1 MSAKERRM
9 DRAGRIS
16 RRALVT
22 IGSEVRTARRVLGA
36 SQDAVGVA
44 CGLSGAEIG
53 RIERAQAPWLSVENA
68 CRVFAAVG
76 LDLSVRGFAAAGLIR
91 DSIHDQLLTKLET
104 MIGPVFRPR
113 REWPIP
119 IPGDP
124 RAIDLVLYGLARLIA
139 VEAETFLDD
148 LQNLQRRLELK
159 RRDSG
164 IERMILLIR
173 DTERNRDI
181 VRSSTSLRAAF
192 PLGTRAVLSALRA
205 GRDPGANGIVFL

>member
-1 MSAKERRM
+1 M
-9 DRAGRIS
+9 DRASRIT
-16 RRALVT
+16 RRALATV
-22 IGSEVRTARRVLGA
+22 GGEVRMTRRVLGA
-36 SQDAVGVA
+36 SQDAVGAA

-53 RIERAQAPWLSVENA
+53 RIERGQAPWLTVANA
-68 CRVFAAVG
+68 SRAFAAVG
-76 LDLSVRGFAAAGLIR
+76 LDLSVRGFAAAGSIR
-91 DSIHDQLLTKLET
+91 DSVHDQLLTRFEKT
-104 MIGPVFRPR
+104 IAATFRPR
-113 REWPIP
+113 REWAIP

-124 RAIDLVLYGLARLIA
+124 RAVDLVLGGLPRLIA

-181 VRSSTSLRAAF
+181 VRASPSLRTAF
-192 PLGTRAVLSALRA
+192 PFGTRAVLSALRV

>member
-91 DSIHDQLLTKLET
+91 DSIHDQLLT

-205 GRDPGANGIVFL
+205 DRDPGANGIVFL